1 MSIDRRL
8 TKKRL
13 YTYKMEYNA
22 AIKMS
27 KVNLY
32 ILLFNDF

>member
-8 TKKRL
+8 IKIQL
-13 YTYKMEYNA
+13 YLHKMEYNA
-22 AIKMS
+22 AMKRR

-32 ILLFNDF
+32 ILLKSDF